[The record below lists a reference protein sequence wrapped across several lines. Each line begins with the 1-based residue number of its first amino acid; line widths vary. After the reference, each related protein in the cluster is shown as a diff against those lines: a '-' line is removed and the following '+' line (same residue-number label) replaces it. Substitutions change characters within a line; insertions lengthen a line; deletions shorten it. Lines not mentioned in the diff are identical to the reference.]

1 MRVIHLCVAIDSRL
15 AHALRRTPGDTS
27 QGSAIGVWQYS
38 SAFVHALDEH
48 AVVVD
53 WRFSDLPSMGS
64 SPGGFSS
71 VWVVR
76 VFSSLTRLQ
85 HLPEPRFY
93 QGNGVSRRRCHGIL
107 LTAGS
112 VAITIPEVFSKAYE
126 LVGMACGNTYSS
138 VVYILWR
145 IQLIVIWGTL
155 NRLARVSPT
164 WFCRIYKRVVLKA
177 LTMTLSRMQKV
188 TQHGYPLLRR
198 RMCNH
203 EDQMLAGTC
212 LSGAANP
219 STPTREC
226 SGRSRSYTDSP
237 SGSKTTLDE

>member
-27 QGSAIGVWQYS
+27 QGPAIGVWQYS

-85 HLPEPRFY
+85 HLPEPRIY

-112 VAITIPEVFSKAYE
+112 VAITIPEVFSKAYG

-145 IQLIVIWGTL
+145 IQLIVIWETL
-155 NRLARVSPT
+155 KRLAGVSRPDFVVYT
-164 WFCRIYKRVVLKA
+164 RGWFLKPWRWLYQGCKKLHSMVIHYCVVGCVITKIRYLRA
-177 LTMTLSRMQKV
+177 LVFQVPQVPALPPESVRSV
-188 TQHGYPLLRR
+188 HGRTQTHLPDPR
-198 RMCNH
+198 
-203 EDQMLAGTC
+203 
-212 LSGAANP
+212 P
-219 STPTREC
+219 P
-226 SGRSRSYTDSP
+226 
-237 SGSKTTLDE
+237 